1 MILTKRPESTWIKI
15 CGLRLPSDLEFCIAS
30 GVDCVGMLI
39 GKARRSKS
47 DMDILSWEDARTI
60 ASLAHGTDT
69 RTALLCHNDNVEL
82 LSAAIDFIAPKT
94 VQFQFAYSE
103 AVVRAVAEKHPDTL
117 IIQTVR
123 VRSSSNFESM
133 VEEIEVVSNNRHVS
147 AVILDSPRGGSGL
160 AFDWGLAQRIV
171 SDRRSQKIVL
181 AGGVNPE
188 NVGEAISHVAPFGI
202 DVMTGARSCR
212 GKLEH
217 TKVMKLVEAAHAG
230 IGSS

>member
-15 CGLRLPSDLEFCIAS
+15 CGLRLPYDLELCIES
-30 GVDCVGMLI
+30 GVDCIGMLI
-39 GKARRSKS
+39 GKARRSTS
-47 DMDILSWEDARTI
+47 ELDILSWEDARRI

-69 RTALLCHNDNVEL
+69 RTALLCHNNNVEF
-82 LSAAIDFIAPKT
+82 LSGAIDFIAPKT

-117 IIQTVR
+117 ILQTVR
-123 VRSSSNFESM
+123 VRSLSSFESI
-133 VEEIEVVSNNRHVS
+133 VEEIKAVDRNRHVS

-160 AFDWGLAQRIV
+160 AFDWGLARRIV
-171 SDRRSQKIVL
+171 SDRQAQKIVL

-217 TKVMKLVEAAHAG
+217 KNVRQLVEAAHAG
-230 IGSS
+230 SRSS